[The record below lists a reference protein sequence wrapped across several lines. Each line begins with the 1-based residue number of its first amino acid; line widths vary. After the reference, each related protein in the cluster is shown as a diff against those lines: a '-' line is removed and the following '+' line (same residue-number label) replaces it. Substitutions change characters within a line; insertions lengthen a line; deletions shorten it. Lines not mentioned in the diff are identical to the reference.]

1 MPLAVLIGLVL
12 LPVVLLFF
20 LRVNAALVFL
30 SLCLGNVLV
39 QFAGDD
45 AVSIV
50 GGASTSS
57 YATGSTIQLALL
69 VAPAFLTILFMM
81 GTVRDKKKFF
91 NLIPAAA
98 TGVLL
103 ALLAVPL
110 LPPGLSHNI
119 MALDQWQSL
128 NEMKSGIVAISTL
141 VCLLFLWTSR
151 PKHDDKH
158 KKHKH

>member
-1 MPLAVLIGLVL
+1 MPLAVLIGFIAVPLA
-12 LPVVLLFF
+12 LLFL
-20 LRVNAALVFL
+20 LRVNAAFVFL

-45 AVSIV
+45 ATAIV

-57 YATGSTIQLALL
+57 YATASTIRLAVL
-69 VAPAFLTILFMM
+69 VAPAILTILFMM
-81 GTVRDKKKFF
+81 GTVKDKRKYF
-91 NLIPAAA
+91 NILPALV

-110 LPPGLSHNI
+110 LPPGLSGSI
-119 MALDQWQSL
+119 TALNQWQQVTSAQ
-128 NEMKSGIVAISTL
+128 SGVVAVSTL
-141 VCLLFLWTSR
+141 VCLVFLWSSR
-151 PKHDDKH
+151 PKHNKDD

>member
-1 MPLAVLIGLVL
+1 MPLAVLIGLVAA
-12 LPVVLLFF
+12 PVVLLFL

-45 AVSIV
+45 AASIV

-57 YATGSTIQLALL
+57 YATASTIRLALL
-69 VAPAFLTILFMM
+69 VAPAVLTIIFMM
-81 GTVRDKKKFF
+81 GTVRDKKKYF
-91 NLIPAAA
+91 NILPAIV

-110 LPPGLSHNI
+110 LSPGLSYGI
-119 MALDQWQSL
+119 RALDQWQQL
-128 NEMKSGIVAISTL
+128 TEMQSGVVAISTL
-141 VCLLFLWTSR
+141 VCLVFLWASR
-151 PKHDDKH
+151 PKHDKH
-158 KKHKH
+158 DKKHKH

>member
-1 MPLAVLIGLVL
+1 MPLAVLIGLVVV
-12 LPVVLLFF
+12 PIVLLFL

-45 AVSIV
+45 AVMIV
-50 GGASTSS
+50 SGASTSS
-57 YATGSTIQLALL
+57 YATATTIRLGLL
-69 VAPAFLTILFMM
+69 VAPAVLTIIFMM
-81 GTVRDKKKFF
+81 GTVIDKKKYF
-91 NLIPAAA
+91 NILPAAV
-98 TGVLL
+98 TGLLL

-119 MALDQWQSL
+119 VALNQWQQAI
-128 NEMKSGIVAISTL
+128 EMQSGVVAVSTL
-141 VCLLFLWTSR
+141 VCLVFLWASR
-151 PKHDDKH
+151 PKHD

>member
-1 MPLAVLIGLVL
+1 MPLAVLIGLVVV
-12 LPVVLLFF
+12 PVVLLFL

-30 SLCLGNVLV
+30 SLCLGSVLV

-50 GGASTSS
+50 AGASTSS
-57 YATGSTIQLALL
+57 YATASTIELGLL

-91 NLIPAAA
+91 NILPAAV

-119 MALDQWQSL
+119 VMLNQWQSVTQVQ
-128 NEMKSGIVAISTL
+128 SGIVAASTL
-141 VCLLFLWTSR
+141 VCLAFLWTSR
-151 PKHDDKH
+151 PKHDEKH
-158 KKHKH
+158 KKRH